1 MATRPELV
9 APPEVFYN
17 EEEARKYTSNSHMI
31 DTQASAAHACGR
43 KGSACAFAVLASAVV
58 RFCH

>member
-31 DTQASAAHACGR
+31 DTQARAALLRAQGQRMRVCG
-43 KGSACAFAVLASAVV
+43 CV
-58 RFCH
+58 RLLRLC